1 MTDLHKT
8 TEPVAWINVEKR
20 KLEWNTD
27 FPVRWETPTVVK
39 LDKLPLYTTP
49 PSVDALIAEAVAKER
64 EACAQMVENLVIF
77 HPGSADRTLDQCAEA
92 IRARGQK

>member
-8 TEPVAWINVEKR
+8 TEPVCW
-20 KLEWNTD
+20 WNGKFYTC
-27 FPVRWETPTVVK
+27 VK
-39 LDKLPLYTTP
+39 NEVGYDIPLYTTP

-64 EACAQMVENLVIF
+64 EACAEMVENLVIF